1 MRERSLIAIV
11 AMSSPPVTPGAAA
24 GGAPPSAATATDDEP
39 EHMFIDE
46 VPDYLKCAI
55 CLSVLKNPYQV

>member
-1 MRERSLIAIV
+1 
-11 AMSSPPVTPGAAA
+11 MSSPPVTPGAAA
-24 GGAPPSAATATDDEP
+24 GGPPPAAAAETDDEP

-55 CLSVLKNPYQV
+55 CLSVLKNPYQVLENVRAKIK